1 MMIIWLKKMYK
12 GNLRKLEILV
22 ENLTIMTFENFNN
35 IKKIIVNVYKNVVRK
50 EHLMIK
56 IQGTTS

>member
-1 MMIIWLKKMYK
+1 MIIWLKKMYK

>member
-1 MMIIWLKKMYK
+1 MIIWLKKMYK

-22 ENLTIMTFENFNN
+22 ENLTIITFENFNN

>member
-1 MMIIWLKKMYK
+1 MIIWLKKMYK
-12 GNLRKLEILV
+12 GNLRKLEILI

-56 IQGTTS
+56 IQGTTT

>member
-1 MMIIWLKKMYK
+1 MYK